1 VLANN
6 QTTNMGD
13 ASGNGGDLILVMAGA
28 AILSGNGRD
37 LPAETAFCATGAAG
51 CHKYIPWIF

>member
-1 VLANN
+1 
-6 QTTNMGD
+6 MGD
-13 ASGNGGDLILVMAGA
+13 ASGNGGDVILVMAGA
-28 AILSGNGRD
+28 EILSENGRD